1 MTSATQPVSASGR
14 ALHAMR
20 ADSQRLSIHSWRPY
34 VGIVGV
40 LLGAIMSTLGTRVT
54 NLGLAD
60 LRGGLHV
67 GFDEGAWMTTSF
79 GVGQM
84 LIGVCCPYVG
94 GILGVRRVLLLGIVV
109 FFTSSLL
116 APVSPNLPAFLAMQ
130 FLSGVGSGT
139 FIPLSMGFIARSLP
153 TRLII
158 YGVAIY
164 AMNSEL
170 SQNVAASLEGWYTEN
185 LSWRWINWQ
194 YCPVLPLMFACVWY
208 GIPREDI
215 KTEILHHLDWPGMAY
230 AGLGFGLLYAG
241 LDQGNRLD
249 WTNNGLVSGL
259 LVSGAL
265 VTMVLLVRELWV
277 ARSPFLNLRLLLR
290 HHLVL
295 LMVLMA
301 GYRFIILSTSYIIP
315 SYLQTVQNFRELQ
328 VGSVLLW
335 IALPQFAIV
344 LPLGYLLTRVNA
356 RWVLAAGA
364 CFVGIACLMGAQ
376 LTSVWATDDFL
387 QSQVLQALGQSFALT
402 SLIALIVQSM
412 NPADALTIGAL
423 LQTSRLFGGEIGTAF
438 MQTFVRQREQI
449 HSNLIGLH
457 VDTLSTL
464 TADRITA
471 YRNAVGAHT
480 SDLATATAQATNLL
494 ASAITKQASVL
505 AYIDGFHAA
514 AVGALVCLFCVMI
527 LPPTRTDKI
536 TAR

>member
-1 MTSATQPVSASGR
+1 MTSHTHPISAIGR

-20 ADSQRLSIHSWRPY
+20 SESQRLSIDSWRPY

-54 NLGLAD
+54 TLGLAD
-60 LRGGLHV
+60 LRGGLHI

-84 LIGVCCPYVG
+84 LVGVCCPYLG
-94 GILGVRRVLLLGIVV
+94 GILGVRRVLLIGIVV

-116 APVSPNLPAFLAMQ
+116 APMSPNLTAFLGMQ
-130 FLSGVGSGT
+130 FLAGVGSGT

-153 TRLII
+153 ARLII
-158 YGVAIY
+158 YGIAIT
-164 AMNSEL
+164 AMNLEL
-170 SQNVAASLEGWYTEN
+170 SQNVSASLEGWYSDN

-194 YCPVLPLMFACVWY
+194 YCGVLPVMFACVWY

-215 KTEILHHLDWPGMAY
+215 KTEMLEHLDWPGMAY

-259 LVSGAL
+259 LASGAF
-265 VTMVLLVRELWV
+265 VTTVLLVRELW
-277 ARSPFLNLRLLLR
+277 AAGTPFLNLRLLFR
-290 HHLVL
+290 HHLIL
-295 LMVLMA
+295 LMLLIA

-328 VGSVLLW
+328 VGAVLLW

-344 LPLGYLLTRVNA
+344 LPLGYLLSRVDP

-364 CFVGIACLMGAQ
+364 CLVGVASLMGSQ
-376 LTSVWATDDFL
+376 LTSAWATDDFL

-402 SLIALIVQSM
+402 SLLALVVRSM
-412 NPADALTIGAL
+412 NPVDALTIGTL

-438 MQTFVRQREQI
+438 METFVRHREQI

-457 VDTLSTL
+457 VDSLGRL
-464 TADRITA
+464 TADRLAA

-494 ASAITKQASVL
+494 GSAVAKQASVL
-505 AYIDGFHAA
+505 AYIDGFLAA
-514 AVGALVCLFCVMI
+514 TVGALICLFCVML
-527 LPPTRTDKI
+527 LPATGFGQPGDQ
-536 TAR
+536 

>member
-1 MTSATQPVSASGR
+1 
-14 ALHAMR
+14 
-20 ADSQRLSIHSWRPY
+20 
-34 VGIVGV
+34 VGV

-54 NLGLAD
+54 TLGLAD

-116 APVSPNLPAFLAMQ
+116 APVSPNFPAFLPMQ

-277 ARSPFLNLRLLLR
+277 ARFPFLNLRLLLR

-364 CFVGIACLMGAQ
+364 CFVGIACRC
-376 LTSVWATDDFL
+376 
-387 QSQVLQALGQSFALT
+387 LG
-402 SLIALIVQSM
+402 
-412 NPADALTIGAL
+412 
-423 LQTSRLFGGEIGTAF
+423 
-438 MQTFVRQREQI
+438 
-449 HSNLIGLH
+449 
-457 VDTLSTL
+457 
-464 TADRITA
+464 
-471 YRNAVGAHT
+471 
-480 SDLATATAQATNLL
+480 
-494 ASAITKQASVL
+494 
-505 AYIDGFHAA
+505 
-514 AVGALVCLFCVMI
+514 
-527 LPPTRTDKI
+527 
-536 TAR
+536 

>member
-1 MTSATQPVSASGR
+1 MNDHEPSAEVAGSGIDAR
-14 ALHAMR
+14 RRVALAVILSGIFVTIM
-20 ADSQRLSIHSWRPY
+20 DSSI
-34 VGIVGV
+34 VNV
-40 LLGAIMSTLGTRVT
+40 AIPR
-54 NLGLAD
+54 
-60 LRGGLHV
+60 
-67 GFDEGAWMTTSF
+67 TTSF

-84 LIGVCCPYVG
+84 LIGVCCPYLG

-109 FFTSSLL
+109 FFTPSLL

-215 KTEILHHLDWPGMAY
+215 KTEMLHHLDWPGMAY

-344 LPLGYLLTRVNA
+344 LPPGYLLTRVNA

-364 CFVGIACLMGAQ
+364 LFRGHSVFDGRSVDERMGNGRLPTIPSSTGAGSVICFDIVGSADCAVDEPSRCAHHRCAFADKPSVRRRDRYRIYADVRPPAGANPFQFDRSACRYPLD
-376 LTSVWATDDFL
+376 TDGR
-387 QSQVLQALGQSFALT
+387 SY
-402 SLIALIVQSM
+402 
-412 NPADALTIGAL
+412 N
-423 LQTSRLFGGEIGTAF
+423 
-438 MQTFVRQREQI
+438 
-449 HSNLIGLH
+449 GL
-457 VDTLSTL
+457 S
-464 TADRITA
+464 
-471 YRNAVGAHT
+471 
-480 SDLATATAQATNLL
+480 
-494 ASAITKQASVL
+494 
-505 AYIDGFHAA
+505 
-514 AVGALVCLFCVMI
+514 
-527 LPPTRTDKI
+527 
-536 TAR
+536 